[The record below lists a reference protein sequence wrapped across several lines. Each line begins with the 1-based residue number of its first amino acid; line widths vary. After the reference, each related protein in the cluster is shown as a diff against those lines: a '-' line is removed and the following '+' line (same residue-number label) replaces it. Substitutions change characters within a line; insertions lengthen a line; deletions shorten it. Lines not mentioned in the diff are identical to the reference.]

1 MNSLSSL
8 YWRAVRGPVL
18 LITLGILFALH
29 QAGAFSISRSWPL
42 LLIVAGVIIL
52 AERMA
57 APQRADPGTP
67 PPYSAPAASSFVP
80 AGGPTPRRMFIR
92 RSIAGPLLVIAVG
105 VLFLL
110 QTITPGFSVGRLVA
124 FYWPYVLIAWGV
136 LQLVEASVYARR
148 GLAAGSF
155 GLSGG
160 SWFVV
165 VVICLVGSGMFQ
177 FHHSDHWWNHTGYRR
192 SVAVFGSEHDYP
204 ISLVQKVVGSAPRVV
219 IDGIRGD
226 IKISGVSGTNLQV
239 SGHKTIR
246 AMETA
251 EANRANEATPL
262 EVLVRGNT
270 VTVRCE
276 ALGGKD
282 RLPTVANLD
291 LQVPQGASVQVNGM
305 GGDLNLSSLTGD
317 VDLTGRGGDIELEKI
332 AGKVTVRGHYEG
344 MLSLR
349 DVSHPIHV
357 ENMGT
362 HLDVQRAPGEIR
374 IDRGTL
380 SAQNVVGPVKLS
392 TDATDVALREFSEGL
407 ELSVDRGD
415 VSLRPLQL
423 PLSKMNIHTRSGNID
438 LSLPPSSTFTIA
450 ANAERGDIE
459 NDFGGALTLRNV
471 GRGAHLQGNI
481 GNGPDIHLTT
491 DRGTITVRKS
501 DGSDGPGQKAT
512 RQEEPVP
519 AGSEVAL

>member
-1 MNSLSSL
+1 MNSLNSL
-8 YWRAVRGPVL
+8 FWRAVRGPIL
-18 LITLGILFALH
+18 LITVGILFAVH
-29 QAGAFSISRSWPL
+29 QAGALSISRSWPL
-42 LLIVAGVIIL
+42 LLIVAGVVIL

-57 APQRADPGTP
+57 TPQRTGPGTA
-67 PPYSAPAASSFVP
+67 PPYSAPPPSSSVP

-92 RSIAGPLLVIAVG
+92 RSIAGPLLVIGVG

-110 QTITPGFSVGRLVA
+110 QTISPAFSVGRLIA
-124 FYWPYVLIAWGV
+124 FYWPYILIAWGV

-148 GLAAGSF
+148 GLVAGTY
-155 GLSGG
+155 GVSGG
-160 SWFVV
+160 NWFLV
-165 VVICLVGSGMFQ
+165 VVICLVGSAAFE
-177 FHHSDHWWNHTGYRR
+177 FHHSDHWWNRAGYRR

-204 ISLVQKVVGSAPRVV
+204 ISLVQKAVGSAPLVV

-226 IKISGVSGTNLQV
+226 IKISGISGSNLQV

-251 EANRANEATPL
+251 DANRANEATPVQ
-262 EVLVRGNT
+262 VLVHGDN
-270 VTVRCE
+270 VTVRCN
-276 ALGGKD
+276 ALEGRD
-282 RLPTVANLD
+282 RLPMVASLD
-291 LQVPQGASVQVNGM
+291 LQVPQGASVRVNGM
-305 GGDLNLSSLTGD
+305 GGDLTLSSLAGD

-332 AGKVTVRGHYEG
+332 AGKVTIRGHYEG

-349 DVSHPIHV
+349 EVAQPIHV

-438 LSLPPSSTFTIA
+438 LSLPPSSMFTIA

-459 NDFGGALTLRNV
+459 NDFGGALTLRNA
-471 GRGAHLQGNI
+471 GHSAHLQGAV

-501 DGSDGPGQKAT
+501 DSSDKPGQKAT

>member
-1 MNSLSSL
+1 MNSTNAL

-18 LITLGILFALH
+18 LITIGILFAVH
-29 QAGAFSISRSWPL
+29 QAGALSISRSWPL
-42 LLIVAGVIIL
+42 LLIVAGVVIL

-57 APQRADPGTP
+57 APQRTDPGTP
-67 PPYSAPAASSFVP
+67 PPYSAPPASSFVP
-80 AGGPTPRRMFIR
+80 AGGPAPRRMFVR
-92 RSIAGPLLVIAVG
+92 RSIAGPLIIIAVG

-110 QTITPGFSVGRLVA
+110 QTINPAFSVGRLIA
-124 FYWPYVLIAWGV
+124 FYWPYILIAWGM

-148 GLAAGSF
+148 GQAAGNF
-155 GLSGG
+155 AMSGG
-160 SWFVV
+160 SWLVV
-165 VVICLVGSGMFQ
+165 VLICLVGSAMFE
-177 FHHSDHWWNHTGYRR
+177 FHHTDHWWNRAGYRR

-204 ISLVQKVVGSAPRVV
+204 ISMVQKAVGSAPRVV

-226 IKISGVSGTNLQV
+226 VKISGTSGSNLLV

-262 EVLVRGNT
+262 EVLVRGNS

-282 RLPTVANLD
+282 RLPTVASLD
-291 LQVPQGASVQVNGM
+291 LKVPQGASIQVNGM
-305 GGDLNLSSLTGD
+305 GGDLNLASLTGD

-332 AGKVTVRGHYEG
+332 AGKVTIRGHYEG

-349 DVSHPIHV
+349 DVSQPIHV

-392 TDATDVALREFSEGL
+392 TDATDVALREFTEGL

-415 VSLRPLQL
+415 VSLHPLQL

-438 LSLPPSSTFTIA
+438 LALPPSSTFTIA

-459 NDFGGALTLRNV
+459 NDFGGALTLRDV
-471 GRGAHLQGNI
+471 GRGAHLQGAI
-481 GNGPDIHLTT
+481 GSGPDIHLTT

-501 DGSDGPGQKAT
+501 DGSDKPGQKAT
-512 RQEEPVP
+512 KQEEPVP